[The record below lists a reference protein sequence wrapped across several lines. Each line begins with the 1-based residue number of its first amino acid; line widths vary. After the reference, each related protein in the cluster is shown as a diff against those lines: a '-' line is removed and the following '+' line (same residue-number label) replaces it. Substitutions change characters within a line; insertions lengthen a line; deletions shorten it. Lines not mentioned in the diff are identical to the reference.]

1 MTYLPKTYRTD
12 GGDKQVIASG
22 GTLEIE
28 DGATLTLPIAG
39 SNTGRGPSVGL
50 WSTCPWMDY
59 AMDPTKGMA
68 YFNDFNGS
76 HALAN
81 NQTKTYLAGGVSG
94 FTGAT
99 AGSTISNIATDPNG
113 VLKLATTTDN
123 ETVAIQVLG
132 ALDTAGQF
140 VLTSGKKSWWET
152 RIKAKNITDAKFGL
166 FCGFVEPGTLAQDG
180 VMTTTGTLQD
190 KDYIGFL
197 RVEAD
202 GDKLDTVH
210 RKASGAAVVI
220 QADAVSLVADTYI
233 KVGAYCDGTT
243 VTFYANGEA
252 LTSTCLLATATVPTG
267 EEMAFQFI
275 LNAGHGDD
283 CDAHIDWVRVAREY

>member
-22 GTLEIE
+22 GTFEIE
-28 DGATLTLPIAG
+28 DGATITLPISGA
-39 SNTGRGPSVGL
+39 NTGRGPSVGL
-50 WSTCPWMDY
+50 WSECPWMDY

-81 NQTKTYLAGGVSG
+81 NQTKTYMAGGVSG

-166 FCGFVEPGTLAQDG
+166 FCGFVEPETLAQNG

-210 RKASGAAVVI
+210 RKASGAAVVV
-220 QADAVSLVADTYI
+220 QADAVTLAADTYI
-233 KVGAYCDGTT
+233 KIGAYCDGTT
-243 VTFYANGEA
+243 VTFYANGAA
-252 LTSTCLLATATVPTG
+252 LTSTCLLATATVPNRRRDG
-267 EEMAFQFI
+267 LPVYFK
-275 LNAGHGDD
+275 
-283 CDAHIDWVRVAREY
+283 RRSRR